1 MKERV
6 HVLTIITGRIASG
19 KTQMLINR
27 IGERILN
34 KTKSILI
41 VPDHATYNFEQRLCA
56 QLNINGFIDAEV
68 CSFNRLAATIIQYCG
83 GGKKVFLD
91 DCGKAMVMRACIQQA
106 RPNLTIFK
114 NASQRKGFCQRCLKM
129 ISTLENCGYSPAD
142 IQTTAEK
149 LKPSILKYKLNDTA
163 LIYQKYSEILDSGY
177 TDNADRLKKA
187 QELLPQY
194 RPLDNCEIFI
204 DGFDVFTSRLYSF
217 IGAMMLRSNVTIAL
231 SYAGDSLD
239 KSAYALHAQTQE
251 KLIALAQENGVSYS
265 ITQTKLSQTIKSPE
279 IHFIQDAFYAF
290 PTPKYPDI
298 CQNIHLH
305 FYRTALDEVTDTA
318 KTIALQV
325 RAGARYRDFCVLC
338 NDMAKYSPLI
348 QSVFSRYEIP
358 VYTDTKHDI
367 ASHPVSMYL
376 FSALKCCRSGFIP
389 EYVADYVRSGLTP
402 LDRDETDRFTSFIS
416 DMGVKSYELENGLYY
431 QRGDEARQADF
442 DLLREK
448 VILPLKTFQQQLQI
462 SASAREKAACCYTFM
477 QEQDVY
483 SRINALVEQYETLGF
498 FSLADVTAQ
507 LWNIAV
513 KLLEDISGLLA
524 GQTLSLEEFTDTLFE
539 GFQSSPAATIPTV
552 LDCVTFGDLKAA
564 REQKHRY
571 AFILGANDGV
581 IPAVYIDDR
590 LVTPEESS
598 ILLENGMEL
607 AHSAATEDARMR
619 YDIYAAF
626 SAPYIALTVSC
637 PLLSFSGTP
646 LRPSYLF
653 KRFKLLFPGLKEA
666 VIERD
671 SVENT
676 LSQPLTAAQTM
687 LAMALDQVR
696 SQKARAVFDYLAQ
709 NNAAI
714 KQKFDVLAYE
724 MRERQTRISP
734 LLAAKIFSPQ
744 QAVSISRL
752 EAYAK
757 CPYAHFIRY
766 GLNPQQAETYS
777 VTAADIGTVFH
788 STLEDFTRLLLSEEK
803 ELTREKCYAAASEL
817 FEKHVPSIHFGAMIS
832 TSRQRVLNRQLKTL
846 ICQSAWAVKNQLD
859 IFTPIGEEISFGYG
873 KNAPLTLTTDFGML
887 TLKGKIDRADKC
899 EENGRIY
906 LRVIDYKSGIH
917 PYREK
922 DLENGT
928 DIQLMMYMN
937 ALLSRFGARAVPAGA
952 YFMQLSEETTAEMP
966 MLSGPTLDRFAQDK
980 KGAVTDEQFTSLLN
994 TAADTAQ
1001 KLAEGILSGRIQAAP
1016 TENACRYCPYGALC
1030 GHECIEKKEEPYAAL
1045 D

>member
-1 MKERV
+1 M
-6 HVLTIITGRIASG
+6 LTLITGRIASG
-19 KTQMLINR
+19 KTQQLINR
-27 IGERILN
+27 IGQRIAG
-34 KTKSILI
+34 KQKSVLI

-56 QLNINGFIDAEV
+56 QLHINGFIDAEV
-68 CSFNRLAATIIQYCG
+68 CSFNRLAADIIQYCG
-83 GGKKVFLD
+83 GGKKIFLD
-91 DCGKAMVMRACIQQA
+91 DCGKSMVMRACIQQVHSA
-106 RPNLTIFK
+106 LTIFK
-114 NASQRKGFCQRCLKM
+114 SASQRKGFCQRCLKM

-142 IQTTAEK
+142 LLATAEK
-149 LKPSILKYKLNDTA
+149 LDASILKYKLMDTA

-177 TDNADRLKKA
+177 TDNADRLKRA
-187 QELLPQY
+187 QELLTQY

-217 IGAMMLRSNVTIAL
+217 IGALMLHSNVTVAL
-231 SYAGDSLD
+231 SHAEDFPD
-239 KSAYALHAQTQE
+239 KSAYELHAQTQQ
-251 KLIALAQENGVSYS
+251 KLLALAKKNGIAYS
-265 ITQTKLSQTIKSPE
+265 ITRAELSQTIKSSE

-290 PTPKYPDI
+290 PTPKYPGI

-318 KTIALQV
+318 KNIALQV
-325 RAGARYRDFCVLC
+325 RAGARYKDFCVLC
-338 NDMAKYSPLI
+338 NDMDKYSPLI
-348 QSVFSRYEIP
+348 QSVFARYEIP
-358 VYTDTKHDI
+358 VYTDIKHDI
-367 ASHPVSMYL
+367 VSHPVAMYL
-376 FSALKCCRSGFIP
+376 FSALKCCCSGFIP

-402 LDRDETDRFTSFIS
+402 LDRDETDRFTSFIN
-416 DMGVKSYELENGLYY
+416 DMGVKSYEIENGLYY
-431 QRGDEARQADF
+431 QRGDEFRQADF

-448 VILPLKTFQQQLQI
+448 AIVPLKVFRQRLQEASTAQQ
-462 SASAREKAACCYTFM
+462 KAACCYVFM
-477 QEQDVY
+477 EEQAVY
-483 SRINALVEQYETLGF
+483 PRVNALVEQYEVLGF

-524 GQTLSLEEFTDTLFE
+524 GQALSLEEFTNTLFE
-539 GFQSSPAATIPTV
+539 GFQASPAATIPNV

-564 REQKHRY
+564 REQKHSH

-590 LVTPEESS
+590 LVTPEESN

-607 AHSAATEDARMR
+607 AHSATTEDARMR

-626 SAPYIALTVSC
+626 SAPYTALTVSC
-637 PLLSFSGTP
+637 PLFSFSGTP

-653 KRFKLLFPGLKEA
+653 KRFKTLFPGLKETI
-666 VIERD
+666 IEQD
-671 SVENT
+671 STENM

-696 SQKARAVFDYLAQ
+696 SEKARAVFDYLSQ
-709 NNAAI
+709 SNTAI

-724 MRERQTRISP
+724 MREKQTRISP

-777 VTAADIGTVFH
+777 VSAADIGNIFH
-788 STLEDFTRLLLSEEK
+788 STLEDFTRLLIKEK
-803 ELTREKCYAAASEL
+803 NLTREKCYAAAGEL
-817 FEKHVPSIHFGAMIS
+817 FEKHLPDIHFGAMIA
-832 TSRQRVLNRQLKTL
+832 TSRQRVLNQQLKTL
-846 ICQSAWAVKNQLD
+846 ICQSAWAVKNQLEL
-859 IFTPIGEEISFGYG
+859 FTPIGEEISFGYG
-873 KNAPLTLTTDFGML
+873 KNAPLTLSTDFGTL
-887 TLKGKIDRADKC
+887 TLKGKIDRADKR
-899 EENGRIY
+899 EENDRIY

-917 PYREK
+917 PYQEK
-922 DLENGT
+922 NLENGT
-928 DIQLMMYMN
+928 DLQLMMYMN
-937 ALLSRFGARAVPAGA
+937 VLLSRFGNRAAPACA
-952 YFMQLSEETTAEMP
+952 YFMQISEESAADSP
-966 MLSGPTLDRFAQDK
+966 ALSGPTLDRFAQDEK
-980 KGAVTDEQFTSLLN
+980 KAVTDEQFADLLN
-994 TAADTAQ
+994 TATDTAQ

-1016 TENACRYCPYGALC
+1016 LDHVCRTCPYGVMC
-1030 GHECIEKKEEPYAAL
+1030 GHERTQIKEETYAEL